1 MAIEINNAMYRQFAK
16 FAENESSR
24 SIAQI
29 SETDSPGGKRMKI
42 LPTKSWDF
50 IGNVGRSKSK
60 AEANDAVREL
70 FRNTIAKIFGGVD
83 KIPESV
89 LSAMKFDDYGKGK
102 PLTARRIRVVDAAVK
117 AEFERKADEAA
128 ALAPQLGFSGKTGG
142 QIAAVCVPES
152 GLVESKD
159 PAAELKRRMDKNC
172 TGRMVY
178 NAFDNL
184 CNVSGKTHVTKCLV
198 EPNESFRKDFMR
210 DAKVTIDNVTYS
222 IPLGGSDEEK
232 EKAFVKVCDAF
243 VKFAT
248 GDKNATFANASRA
261 AKIKANT
268 LMGYACQRFDGNVQG
283 GIGTAFNSG
292 PGNARFSMSG
302 LRGGSRIQKYNFSKD
317 DKGNIKLDYSF
328 DLEKV
333 LFTLENSSH
342 SIILLNDPSATANY
356 RLTATIPADK
366 FDKFAN
372 ADWDALAD
380 DTIIKL
386 KAKANDMKEGWLDDV
401 VNGIPQEYRLDLQD
415 VDATFS
421 VHTDNASDRMPE
433 RRQTAVNN

>member
-42 LPTKSWDF
+42 LPTKHWDF
-50 IGNVGRSKSK
+50 IGNVGRSKIK

-70 FRNTIAKIFGGVD
+70 FRNAIAEIFGGVD

-89 LSAMKFDDYGKGK
+89 LSAMKLVDYGKGK

-117 AEFERKADEAA
+117 AEFERKAAEAA

-152 GLVESKD
+152 GLVECDD

-248 GDKNATFANASRA
+248 GDKNATFAKASKA
-261 AKIKANT
+261 DKIKANT
-268 LMGYACQRFDGNVQG
+268 LMGYACQRVDANVMG
-283 GIGTAFNSG
+283 GVGTAFNAG
-292 PGNARFSMSG
+292 PGNARFSTTSLG
-302 LRGGSRIQKYNFSKD
+302 ARVQTYAFSKD
-317 DKGNIKLDYSF
+317 ETGNIKFEYSF
-328 DLEKV
+328 DFTGV
-333 LFTLENSSH
+333 LFTLNNSQNSPTF
-342 SIILLNDPSATANY
+342 LVDTSATANY
-356 RLTATIPADK
+356 SLKATIPAAK
-366 FDKFAN
+366 FDTFAN